1 MKNVSHNVILSAEEE
16 TSILL
21 EGDFDQNSYSKNL
34 KHSFFQALAINTKL
48 SNEIKF
54 YEPKLSLYGGTD
66 GLDCYK
72 KLAHHFKKIGH
83 KNTIYIVEIGYNQKT
98 TKE

>member
-1 MKNVSHNVILSAEEE
+1 M
-16 TSILL
+16 
-21 EGDFDQNSYSKNL
+21 SKKEYEN
-34 KHSFFQALAINTKL
+34 L

-83 KNTIYIVEIGYNQKT
+83 KNTIYIVEIGYNQKSQCIDIFRNSSL
-98 TKE
+98 KCLEIIKDYQSHNRILVLKNLK